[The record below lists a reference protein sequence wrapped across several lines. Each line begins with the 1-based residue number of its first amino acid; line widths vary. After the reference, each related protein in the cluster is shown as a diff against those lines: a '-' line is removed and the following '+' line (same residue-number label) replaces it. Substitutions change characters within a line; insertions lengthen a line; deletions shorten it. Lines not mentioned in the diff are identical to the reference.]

1 MSPTAGDALSSGTG
15 TIIPRGAR
23 SKSRTE
29 RIVDLHEAV
38 TLAAV
43 SAYVMSE
50 RPADATSPLTARS
63 YRASCA
69 MCSPP
74 PKFLAS
80 ALLSDVTMF
89 HAARPFSHE
98 PYGVPGF
105 GRGRACA
112 PFCDRSDSHRTLGR
126 ASYAAPLKIRTS
138 IGNHFSAWA
147 NRHCR
152 RAALEVIGPPFAA
165 VVRYRTP
172 CPKAGRWSPSCLFP
186 QQNLS
191 VTSPDDGRS
200 VARWG

>member
-1 MSPTAGDALSSGTG
+1 M
-15 TIIPRGAR
+15 
-23 SKSRTE
+23 
-29 RIVDLHEAV
+29 DLHEAV

-112 PFCDRSDSHRTLGR
+112 PFCDRSDSHRTLWR
-126 ASYAAPLKIRTS
+126 PSHAAPLKIRTS
-138 IGNHFSAWA
+138 IGDHFSAWA

-152 RAALEVIGPPFAA
+152 RAALKVTGPPFGHSAIGRERARGWVDGEIA
-165 VVRYRTP
+165 V
-172 CPKAGRWSPSCLFP
+172 
-186 QQNLS
+186 
-191 VTSPDDGRS
+191 PDDRGVTHMGDLLDDITRPPS
-200 VARWG
+200 G